1 MLFRSRNLGVHAII
15 HAEISWLTAQGF
27 SARRDRV
34 LVMAAG
40 IAPDVD
46 ALSLLGGTEAYSRY
60 HHVLFHG
67 YAGAL
72 ITAALCAAFARKRL
86 AVAALALVA
95 FHLHLLCDLA
105 GSGPGWGLSYF
116 WPTSSQEWFWT
127 GQWGLASWQNSIIG
141 MSVTVATLAC
151 ALVFRR
157 TFVEVFS
164 LRADAKVV
172 EALRLRFLKK
182 KSA

>member
-1 MLFRSRNLGVHAII
+1 MHAII
-15 HAEISWLTAQGF
+15 HAELSWLSAQGF
-27 SARRDRV
+27 AARRDRV
-34 LVMAAG
+34 LIMVAG

-46 ALSLLGGTEAYSRY
+46 ALSLLGGQEAYGRY
-60 HHVLFHG
+60 HHVLCHG
-67 YAGAL
+67 YVGAL
-72 ITAALCAAFARKRL
+72 VTAAACAAFAKKKL
-86 AVAALALVA
+86 AVAAFALLA
-95 FHLHLLCDLA
+95 FHVHLLCDLA

-116 WPTSSQEWFWT
+116 WPTDMKEWFWT
-127 GQWGLASWQNSIIG
+127 GQWDLGSWQNSVIG
-141 MSVTVATLAC
+141 MAVTTACLAC

-172 EALRLRFLKK
+172 EALRLRFLKE